1 MFHVVSEMHQTS
13 NGSGNGNGSGAKPLA
28 KVLFRPDA
36 LLTPAPLS
44 PSAETE
50 VLFKTEEGAV
60 LHGSLVRMTRH
71 SIVFEMYHPAFMP
84 RLSEVLQKFT
94 IIVQRQK
101 VYSGRA
107 VVSNLMDASSKIL
120 YEATL
125 DEIYWQDF
133 NLLPAPDQ
141 EEQLAQKFK
150 DFLKEWQKFYKL
162 LPEFKVVIAD
172 MQTFFHEVR
181 IWLDK
186 VEAEVYLHPP
196 GKGGERTRFEHQILQ
211 RVEKAVL
218 PPLAHLF
225 QRFETA
231 AAKVEKEL
239 RPHHASYAKYAL
251 HPAVLCAPFMY
262 RTFQKPLGY
271 AGDYEMVNMM
281 VLNPYQGDSIFA
293 KILNAFFL
301 RTPPVAA
308 HRNRIDYLAGMLESE
323 AYRLSKRKKP
333 IRVLNPGCG
342 PAAEIQ
348 RFLGY
353 SFLSHKAS
361 LT

>member
-1 MFHVVSEMHQTS
+1 
-13 NGSGNGNGSGAKPLA
+13 
-28 KVLFRPDA
+28 
-36 LLTPAPLS
+36 
-44 PSAETE
+44 
-50 VLFKTEEGAV
+50 
-60 LHGSLVRMTRH
+60 
-71 SIVFEMYHPAFMP
+71 
-84 RLSEVLQKFT
+84 
-94 IIVQRQK
+94 
-101 VYSGRA
+101 
-107 VVSNLMDASSKIL
+107 
-120 YEATL
+120 
-125 DEIYWQDF
+125 
-133 NLLPAPDQ
+133 
-141 EEQLAQKFK
+141 
-150 DFLKEWQKFYKL
+150 
-162 LPEFKVVIAD
+162 
-172 MQTFFHEVR
+172 TFFHEVR

-333 IRVLNPGCG
+333 IRVLNLGCG

-361 LT
+361 LTLLDFEDEAIRFTKRALKYVKEQSGRDCEIHVIKKSVTQFLKETPGPFSQFKEGHYDVVYCAGLFDYLSDDICSRLLDIFYGLTAPEGLMLVSNVDSSNPSRGWMELVVDWHLVYRNSLELARLFPPSVPKDSIHITAEPTSVNVFAEVRKPQHA